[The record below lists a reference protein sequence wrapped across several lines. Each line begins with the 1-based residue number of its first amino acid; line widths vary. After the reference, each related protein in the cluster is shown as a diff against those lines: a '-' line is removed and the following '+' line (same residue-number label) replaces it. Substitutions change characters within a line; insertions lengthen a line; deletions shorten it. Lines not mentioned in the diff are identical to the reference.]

1 MSDRC
6 SGFVARC
13 CIRRVRGFAVAAC
26 AAPTGRA
33 RRHETSCSRM
43 VAIVSPAIRL

>member
-26 AAPTGRA
+26 AAPTVGWPSSRRLSLHTTFRGDVRA
-33 RRHETSCSRM
+33 
-43 VAIVSPAIRL
+43 L